1 MGLSIFLLEM
11 KHDFSR
17 KHACTQICLV
27 NLNGRGAKDCFFRV
41 EQKQRGEKGERNG
54 REVDLVD
61 FQLGPYVY
69 HLHFFEEV
77 TSDELFALQR
87 KFQ

>member
-1 MGLSIFLLEM
+1 MGGS
-11 KHDFSR
+11 
-17 KHACTQICLV
+17 
-27 NLNGRGAKDCFFRV
+27 AKDCDFFSRV
-41 EQKQRGEKGERNG
+41 EQKQRTEKGERNG
-54 REVDLVD
+54 RQVEDLVD